1 MSLAAEKALGLF
13 AHTGAMTMVA
23 NQGEVVMQAQHNA
36 MTFSAAQQITVT
48 SSEDEIVI
56 STPKTLTLNGGGS
69 YLKLSGEG
77 VEHGSQGPMIMNV
90 AQYLIP
96 AGGADLPMETP
107 DFKTSEISVIT
118 RNVPKWASE

>member
-1 MSLAAEKALGLF
+1 
-13 AHTGAMTMVA
+13 
-23 NQGEVVMQAQHNA
+23 GEVVMQAQHNA
-36 MTFSAAQQITVT
+36 MTFNAAQHITVT
-48 SSEDEIVI
+48 STEDEIVI

>member
-1 MSLAAEKALGLF
+1 
-13 AHTGAMTMVA
+13 
-23 NQGEVVMQAQHNA
+23 

-48 SSEDEIVI
+48 STEDEIVI

-77 VEHGSQGPMIMNV
+77 VEHGSQGLMIMNV

-96 AGGADLPMETP
+96 AGGNSLDVAEMHFAET
-107 DFKTSEISVIT
+107 EIAP
-118 RNVPKWASE
+118 VPEARKGLISR